1 MAKHA
6 VDNTDPE
13 AEIPADAQPA
23 PGPDPES
30 DKDREVPQDKEVLK

>member
-13 AEIPADAQPA
+13 VEILADAQPA

>member
-6 VDNTDPE
+6 VDKTDPE
-13 AEIPADAQPA
+13 VEIPMDAQPA

-30 DKDREVPQDKEVLK
+30 DKDREVPQNKEVLK